1 LAAVDVFVCGFKS
14 LAQGALFLAI
24 TGRAQQSLRSIRR
37 NPHTRQRALRVAHHS
52 PGFKVRHKVHN
63 KVHNK
68 PRHKLGLSRAI
79 AAAGRTKA
87 LRPAIIAAHEKC
99 LT

>member
-1 LAAVDVFVCGFKS
+1 
-14 LAQGALFLAI
+14 
-24 TGRAQQSLRSIRR
+24 
-37 NPHTRQRALRVAHHS
+37 LRVAHHS

-63 KVHNK
+63 QVHNK

-99 LT
+99 FT